1 MSVSMHFQILRDP
14 EHELFKKHMAVN
26 QACLDAGI
34 KKLPEETAAYF
45 NCEYPECASEM
56 ERRALEIEKRDL
68 NSMGAVGEW
77 HDEYHYGHEID
88 ITKLPP
94 DAKIIRL
101 WMG

>member
-56 ERRALEIEKRDL
+56 ERRALEIEFCI
-68 NSMGAVGEW
+68 
-77 HDEYHYGHEID
+77 EITV
-88 ITKLPP
+88 ISYSVF
-94 DAKIIRL
+94 AIH
-101 WMG
+101 